1 MEFSGQ
7 GYWIELPFHSQGDLL
22 NPGIKPGSLAL
33 QADSLLA
40 ESPGKPPTLFFSL
53 LGEVN

>member
-33 QADSLLA
+33 QADSLLS